1 MSEMA
6 AASVQQ
12 STGIEQVNQAVSQ
25 MDQVTQQNAALV
37 EEASAAAQSMAQQ
50 AQELREAV
58 AVFRVAD
65 TGPSTSRAAIAQRKP
80 RQSVPK
86 ASPARR
92 QEPNGTR
99 TTTAV
104 NADTTAAVFTKP
116 KTTPVTTADRDS
128 RAATDTGAADWQAF

>member
-1 MSEMA
+1 
-6 AASVQQ
+6 
-12 STGIEQVNQAVSQ
+12 

-58 AVFRVAD
+58 ALFRVAD

-86 ASPARR
+86 ASPSRGK
-92 QEPNGTR
+92 EPNGTGR
-99 TTTAV
+99 THAVTTETTATGI
-104 NADTTAAVFTKP
+104 A
-116 KTTPVTTADRDS
+116 KTSATPST
-128 RAATDTGAADWQAF
+128 QN